1 MSRQLGGGA
10 RVIALPDVSDA
21 CVRCDDPDW
30 LAVLDAFRGSG
41 QALPASFAPLFGPLL
56 ETRTDLMVVGQ
67 LGQSLDGR
75 IATVTG
81 HSKYI
86 NGPDCLAH
94 LHRLRAVCD
103 AVVIGVGTAICDRPR
118 LTVRLVAG
126 RNPARVVID
135 PRGRLKDWDSLNTG
149 DGARCLLL
157 TGADAPGVAPDGVEV
172 HRLQTSGG
180 NVDPHA
186 IRAFLSAQG
195 FRRVLLEGGAQT
207 VSRFIDARALDR
219 LHLLIAPVILGSG
232 SAGLQLPAIAT
243 VDQAIR
249 PAAVTHCLG
258 SEVLVDCDLSAI

>member
-1 MSRQLGGGA
+1 MSRRGGGSA
-10 RVIALPDVSDA
+10 SVVALPDGPDEA
-21 CVRCDDPDW
+21 ERFDDPDW
-30 LAVLDAFRGSG
+30 LAVLEAFQGAGSVLPDAY
-41 QALPASFAPLFGPLL
+41 APLFGPLL
-56 ETRTDLMVVGQ
+56 ETRSDLTVVGQ

-103 AVVIGVGTAICDRPR
+103 AVVVGVGTAICDRPR

-135 PRGRLKDWDSLNTG
+135 PRGRLEDWESLNTE

-157 TGADAPGVAPDGVEV
+157 TGADAPGAAPDGVEV
-172 HRLQTSGG
+172 HRLGMSGG

-207 VSRFIDARALDR
+207 ISRFIDARALDR
-219 LHLLIAPVILGSG
+219 LHLLISPVLLGSG
-232 SAGLQLPAIAT
+232 PAGLQLPAIAT
-243 VDQAIR
+243 VDEAIR
-249 PAAVTHCLG
+249 PPTVTHCLG
-258 SEVLVDCDLSAI
+258 SELLVDCDLSGI